1 MQFKLDKLKGKI
13 KEEGFSQKEI
23 AEYLN
28 IAPSTFSLKING
40 IVFFG
45 ADEIEKIA
53 ELLKIPGEQYKNY
66 FFTLKV

>member
-23 AEYLN
+23 AKYLN

-40 IVFFG
+40 IVFF
-45 ADEIEKIA
+45 
-53 ELLKIPGEQYKNY
+53 
-66 FFTLKV
+66 